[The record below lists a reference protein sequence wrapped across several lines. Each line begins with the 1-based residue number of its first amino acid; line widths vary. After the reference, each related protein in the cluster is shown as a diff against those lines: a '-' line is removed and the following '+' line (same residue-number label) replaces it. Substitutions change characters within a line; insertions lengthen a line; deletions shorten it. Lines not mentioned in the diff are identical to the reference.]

1 MLNDGEWS
9 SAVLTCKTSFSASP
23 WESSCDVNISCE
35 WVIESFLR
43 VNAFFDQ
50 KKTRDMG
57 RVASKTVR
65 LNFRPTWL
73 LCTMPTFDIVLI
85 LKDAGCIIPDD
96 HSRPITL
103 SEWIYYWIRSWSY
116 DSLLSAAKEPAVFRR
131 SLAKRIGS
139 DPRYSTDD
147 IFQSLQSCL
156 EEESAL
162 RQYLMPIVI
171 EQSAIVSRY
180 SVLMSPPYF

>member
-1 MLNDGEWS
+1 MGHWKFPSRE
-9 SAVLTCKTSFSASP
+9 
-23 WESSCDVNISCE
+23 
-35 WVIESFLR
+35 R
-43 VNAFFDQ
+43 VFWPE
-50 KKTRDMG
+50 KKTRDMR

-65 LNFRPTWL
+65 LHCRLTWL
-73 LCTMPTFDIVLI
+73 LCTMPNFDIVLI

-103 SEWIYYWIRSWSY
+103 SEWISYWIRSWSY
-116 DSLLSAAKEPAVFRR
+116 GSLLSAAKEPAVFRR
-131 SLAKRIGS
+131 SLAKRIGC

-156 EEESAL
+156 EEEPAL